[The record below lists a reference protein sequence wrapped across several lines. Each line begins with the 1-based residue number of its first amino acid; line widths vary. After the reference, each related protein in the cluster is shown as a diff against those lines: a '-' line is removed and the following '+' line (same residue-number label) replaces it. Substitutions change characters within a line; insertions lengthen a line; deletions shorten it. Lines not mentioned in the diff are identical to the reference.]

1 MGGAVIGADA
11 VAAVDVDAEVNRI
24 ADIDAAG
31 ADLRPVG
38 MEAAERLGGVLD
50 VRDEAGLRTYGAR
63 VAHLAAAFAVER
75 RLVGDD
81 QDRLSGGGAVEVHTV
96 LHDGHDLAFAL
107 GRAVADELG
116 VAGLFRDIEPDFVR
130 RLFARRSD
138 ERRVGKESVSTYR
151 YRWAPF

>member
-38 MEAAERLGGVLD
+38 MEAAERLGVVLD

-63 VAHLAAAFAVER
+63 VAHLAAAFAVEW
-75 RLVGDD
+75 RLVGA
-81 QDRLSGGGAVEVHTV
+81 DRDRIYGGGAVKES
-96 LHDGHDLAFAL
+96 
-107 GRAVADELG
+107 GRAEW
-116 VAGLFRDIEPDFVR
+116 R
-130 RLFARRSD
+130 
-138 ERRVGKESVSTYR
+138 ERGGAYEWLWEVSV
-151 YRWAPF
+151 